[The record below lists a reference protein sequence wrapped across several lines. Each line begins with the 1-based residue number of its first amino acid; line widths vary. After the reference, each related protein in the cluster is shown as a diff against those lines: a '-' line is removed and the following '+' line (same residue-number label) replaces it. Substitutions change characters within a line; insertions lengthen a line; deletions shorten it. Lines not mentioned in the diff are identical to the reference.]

1 MKISNVILGLFMVL
15 LMVPM
20 VLGSTEFGN
29 VIKGGGKLLITDVDA
44 KVGSK
49 TDKNL
54 DFGDMIK
61 EEVKPGD
68 TVKFTIE
75 AENNFTD
82 DEGLEIEEI
91 QVTVTIEGIDDDDD
105 LEEEDE
111 IKDLKD
117 GKNDDITIE
126 FSIPLEV
133 DEGDYDVS
141 IVVEGED
148 ENKTD
153 HEVQY
158 DLEIE
163 VQKED
168 NEVLFSRNSLSPSEI
183 KCGRTVQ
190 LSTTVI
196 NTGQDDEDD
205 VVLEVANSE
214 LGVSFR
220 ETFDLT
226 NDPFD
231 DDSKFRK
238 TFTISVPEDVVAG
251 IYSIPT
257 TVTFNDGSDTETA
270 TAELLIDQCEI
281 FEEEEEEED
290 VVVVQDTT
298 PADVVTAG
306 TVTTPTLPV
315 TEESSLFESK
325 GFLTALVVGEVLLV
339 IIAILIV
346 VAVVRKRGE

>member
-1 MKISNVILGLFMVL
+1 MKILNVMIGLFMVL
-15 LMVPM
+15 LIVPI

-29 VIKGGGKLLITDVDA
+29 VIKGGGKLIITDVDV

-49 TDKNL
+49 TDKNM
-54 DFGDMIK
+54 DFGDKIK
-61 EEVKPGD
+61 EEAKPGD
-68 TVKFTIE
+68 TVKFTIQ

-82 DEGLEIEEI
+82 DEGLEIEDI
-91 QVTVTIEGIDDDDD
+91 QVTVTIDSIDDDSD
-105 LEEEDE
+105 LEEDDT

-117 GKNDDITIE
+117 GKDDDVTIE
-126 FSIPLEV
+126 FTIPLEV
-133 DEGDYDVS
+133 DEGDYDVL

-148 ENKTD
+148 ENRTD

-158 DLEIE
+158 ELEIE

-190 LSTTVI
+190 LSTAVI
-196 NTGQDDEDD
+196 NTGADDEDD
-205 VVLEVANSE
+205 VVLDVVNSE
-214 LGVSFR
+214 LGINFR

-238 TFTISVPEDVVAG
+238 SFTLSIPEEVATG
-251 IYSIPT
+251 IYSIPA
-257 TVTFNDGSDTETA
+257 TVTFNDGSDTETV
-270 TAELLIDQCEI
+270 TAELIVDQCEI
-281 FEEEEEEED
+281 FEEDEEEED

-298 PADVVTAG
+298 PADVITAG

-315 TEESSLFESK
+315 IEESSLFESK